1 MDRGPQNRA
10 QQRVFIKRCRKD
22 PEHFAYKVCHF
33 IADEWQHE
41 AFQALAKNPKVA
53 IKSGQGVGKTAF
65 EAVVFLWFLCCFKN
79 ARVVATAPTRQQLHD
94 VLWSEIAKWQNESKL
109 LKHILKW
116 TKTYVY
122 MASKDN
128 SKRWFGVA
136 RTATKP
142 ENMQGFHEDHML
154 FIVDEASGVGDPIM
168 EAILGTLTGKNNKL
182 LLCGNP
188 TKASGTFYDSFNKD
202 RKLYECLTVSSEDS
216 ARTSKD
222 AIEALITKY
231 GYDSN
236 VVRVRVR
243 GLFPKQDDDVFIG
256 IDLLEQCSTK
266 VYELPEGK
274 GSTYIMIGCDVARFG
289 DDETVIYLND
299 RGRVS
304 LARHYRGQDLMRTAG
319 ELAKLYR
326 QILEREKEKKA
337 QAEAENR
344 SYTPYYGNVFIQIDD
359 TGLGGGVTDRL
370 KEVRTEQGLDRMV
383 IVPVNAAEK
392 IETDTLEGR
401 EAAQYYN
408 NLTTH
413 MWAVVRDLLSD
424 KDIQIEDDSETFG
437 QMSSRKYRT
446 ASNGKLELEP
456 KADMKK
462 RGLGSPDRGDALAL
476 ACYPGKIRKYMGSAP
491 SVDALTLLGKESYWR
506 KG

>member
-1 MDRGPQNRA
+1 MD
-10 QQRVFIKRCRKD
+10 KREFLKKCRHD
-22 PEHFAYKVCHF
+22 PEFFARRVCHF
-33 IADEWQHE
+33 TPDVWQTE
-41 AFQALAKNPKVA
+41 AFKALAENPKVA

-65 EAVVFLWFLCCFKN
+65 EAVVFLWFLTCYKN
-79 ARVVATAPTRQQLHD
+79 ARVVATAPTRQQLND
-94 VLWSEIAKWQNESKL
+94 VLWSEIAKWQNESRMLRK
-109 LKHILKW
+109 ILKW

-122 MASKDN
+122 FMTDEN
-128 SKRWFGVA
+128 GKRWFGVA

-142 ENMQGFHEDHML
+142 ENMQGFHEDNML

-202 RKLYECLTVSSEDS
+202 RKMYCCFTVSSEDS
-216 ARTSKD
+216 PRTSRD
-222 AIEALITKY
+222 AIESLIAKY

-243 GLFPKQDDDVFIG
+243 GLFPTQDDDVFIG
-256 IDLLEQCSTK
+256 IDLLEQCGTRL
-266 VYELPEGK
+266 YELPEGK
-274 GSTYIMIGCDVARFG
+274 GSANIIIGCDVARFG

-299 RGRVS
+299 RGRIR
-304 LARHYRGQDLMRTAG
+304 LAKHYRGQDLMRTAG
-319 ELAKLYR
+319 ELARLY
-326 QILEREKEKKA
+326 KEIIAGENAKKE
-337 QAEAENR
+337 QAEAEGGR
-344 SYTPYYGNVFIQIDD
+344 YTPYFGNIFIQIDD

-370 KEVRTEQGLDRMV
+370 REVKADEKLDRMMV
-383 IVPVNAAEK
+383 IPINAAEK
-392 IETDTLEGR
+392 IETDTVEGK

-413 MWAVVRDLLSD
+413 MWATVRDLLKA
-424 KDIQIEDDSETFG
+424 KDIEIEDDDMTFG

-446 ASNGKLELEP
+446 ASNGKLELES

-462 RGLGSPDRGDALAL
+462 RGLDSPDRGDALAL
-476 ACYPGKIRKYMGSAP
+476 SCYLGKIRKYTGSAP
-491 SVDALTLLGKESYWR
+491 SPEAMSVLGKENYWR
-506 KG
+506 R